1 MEDDF
6 SMMLYIGFPKKLI
19 QKQIRAIEKDCRELY
34 SIPTLTITL
43 YKVKKDNHLCGC
55 TRIRDRARLSQLSDI
70 LLSVTAA
77 YENAKQCYQK
87 KQA

>member
-1 MEDDF
+1 MEYDF

-19 QKQIRAIEKDCRELY
+19 QKQIKQIEKKYRKLY
-34 SIPTLTITL
+34 DVSTLTISI
-43 YKVKKDNHLCGC
+43 YKVKKANHLCGNV
-55 TRIRDRARLSQLSDI
+55 RIHDRANLWQLSDI
-70 LLSVTAA
+70 LLSITAA

>member
-19 QKQIRAIEKDCRELY
+19 QKQIKQIEKKYRKLY
-34 SIPTLTITL
+34 GIPTLTISI
-43 YKVKKDNHLCGC
+43 YKIKKDSNLCGC